1 MELFVGEMGSH
12 SFETC
17 RNQYNVSRMA
27 TQDESVVIKL
37 VSYDNKEFEVPQK
50 VAFMSELV
58 KQMCTVSSEFSKEI
72 VIPDVTGDILKKV
85 IDFCL
90 DLFSL

>member
-1 MELFVGEMGSH
+1 MGSH
-12 SFETC
+12 KQTITHKLI
-17 RNQYNVSRMA
+17 QYKNVTRMA
-27 TQDESVVIKL
+27 AQEESAIIRL
-37 VSYDNKEFEVPQK
+37 VSCDNKEFEVPQR

-72 VIPDVTGDILKKV
+72 VIPDVTGDILKRV

-90 DLFSL
+90 VLFSF

>member
-1 MELFVGEMGSH
+1 MGSH
-12 SFETC
+12 SLKNY
-17 RNQYNVSRMA
+17 RIQYKNVTGMA
-27 TQDESVVIKL
+27 AQEESVVIRL
-37 VSYDNKEFEVPQK
+37 VSCDNKEFEVPQR

-72 VIPDVTGDILKKV
+72 VIPDVTGDILKRV

-90 DLFSL
+90 VSFSF

>member
-1 MELFVGEMGSH
+1 MGSH
-12 SFETC
+12 RFENS
-17 RNQYNVSRMA
+17 RIQYKNVTRMA
-27 TQDESVVIKL
+27 AQEESAIIRL
-37 VSYDNKEFEVPQK
+37 VSCDNKEFEVPQR

-72 VIPDVTGDILKKV
+72 VIPDVTGDILKRV

-90 DLFSL
+90 VLFSF